1 MNPSSNGARSAP
13 DGPPLACI
21 TRNGSILEVTVLHE
35 TAADLLWQ
43 LRQGLAAV
51 YGCSALRLRVVGTPI
66 EIQWQCPRGQ
76 RHRG

>member
-1 MNPSSNGARSAP
+1 MNPLSNGAPSTP

-21 TRNGSILEVTVLHE
+21 TRNGSVLEVTVLHA

-51 YGCSALRLRVVGTPI
+51 YGCSALRLTVVGTPI
-66 EIQWQCPRGQ
+66 EIRWQRPRGPRQ
-76 RHRG
+76 RG